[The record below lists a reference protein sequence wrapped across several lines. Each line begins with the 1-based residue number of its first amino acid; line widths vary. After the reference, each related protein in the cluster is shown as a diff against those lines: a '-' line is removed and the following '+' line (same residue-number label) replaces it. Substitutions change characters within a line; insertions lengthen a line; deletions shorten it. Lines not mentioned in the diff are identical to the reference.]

1 MIRHFQSNKKF
12 GVVNLMTDY
21 KVPFAYK
28 SALLTILQFLVSE
41 GKPAV
46 KKKKL
51 WGSISVVLSMDI
63 TTNQTW
69 NGQHRGQRKRENW
82 WWWWW
87 FRRGSPQG
95 CIVESWRSTSNAWSS
110 GWSYVIRYTSCTR
123 YNNTWRGSW
132 GFHEYIYVVKVDTTD
147 SVMLITT

>member
-1 MIRHFQSNKKF
+1 
-12 GVVNLMTDY
+12 MTDY
-21 KVPFAYK
+21 KVPFDYK

-46 KKKKL
+46 KKKL

-82 WWWWW
+82 WWWW

-95 CIVESWRSTSNAWSS
+95 CIVESWRSGHQDGVMWLDTPHVH
-110 GWSYVIRYTSCTR
+110 VIIIHGEAPEVSM
-123 YNNTWRGSW
+123 SI
-132 GFHEYIYVVKVDTTD
+132 YIYVKVDTTD